1 MLRVVL
7 LLILLLLLVRFL
19 FLLAR
24 RVGEV
29 LRAGAAPRPGA
40 PAVPLVP
47 CRRCGVHV
55 PLSRALLER
64 DGAYLCR
71 SCAVR

>member
-1 MLRVVL
+1 MLRLVL
-7 LLILLLLLVRFL
+7 LLILLLLLARFL
-19 FLLAR
+19 LLLAR
-24 RVGEV
+24 RVRDV
-29 LRAGAAPRPGA
+29 LRAGAAPGRREA
-40 PAVPLVP
+40 AVPLVP

-55 PLSRALLER
+55 PLPRAFAER